1 MNPSFTPRSIRPLVA
16 LAIAGCLSAP
26 VALSIL
32 SGCGGPTQATP
43 KPISKS
49 ASDSTDTFA
58 SAASYNAGTP
68 RDDSKTTREPAL
80 PADWPVP
87 AVALTLT
94 GQTDGYLEPCG
105 CTDLKKGGLGRRLDL
120 VARLRAAGWNPVAF
134 DLGGIVL
141 EPTTARGGIEQARVK
156 FGIGLRAFGMIGIQ
170 AIGVAAD
177 DLNLGVGEFF
187 GILANPPEGSDLA
200 FVSANVRQ
208 RDELGLPRSIQSHR
222 IVQPRTDSPRIAV
235 TSVLSPE
242 EWDRVKDQDKDLYLE
257 YLDPRAALGELVA
270 VLDEGAD
277 LKVLLVNGSEAFA
290 RDLAMAYPSFDVVV
304 ARSVAPDP
312 PADYQTLSRPDSWLI
327 QVGRKGMYAGL
338 VAVETTSHDPQA
350 RPTRFQ
356 RVRLDERFN
365 YDQSIVNLLD
375 IEYQDILRQLRV
387 VESHP
392 RRAALDGPP
401 GARYVGAQTC
411 QLCHPNTYR
420 VWTNSRHSHAFES
433 LIENPKRDRRYDAEC
448 ISCHTTGFEYETG
461 WVSLEQ
467 TPHLRGNQCENCHG
481 PASKHV
487 EDPTNTAWL
496 LAMSRSADQVKREGF
511 CLKCHDLDN
520 SPHFDF
526 DAYWPKIM
534 HLGLD
539 RYDDPRT
546 RKGIR
551 PRHGEHPTTPPK
563 NP

>member
-1 MNPSFTPRSIRPLVA
+1 MNSAPSASIRPLVA
-16 LAIAGCLSAP
+16 LALVGCFSAP
-26 VALSIL
+26 VVLSIL
-32 SGCGGPTQATP
+32 SGCGGPKDVVPAL
-43 KPISKS
+43 SS
-49 ASDSTDTFA
+49 STNDA
-58 SAASYNAGTP
+58 SAPAPTIAGTLGERP
-68 RDDSKTTREPAL
+68 KTINEPAL
-80 PADWPVP
+80 PADWPAP

-105 CTDLKKGGLGRRLDL
+105 CTDVKKGGLGRRFDL
-120 VARLRAAGWNPVAF
+120 VTRLRAAGWNPVAF

-141 EPTTARGGIEQARVK
+141 EPTSARGGIEQTRIK

-187 GILANPPEGSDLA
+187 GILANPPEGSDFV

-208 RDELGLPRSIQSHR
+208 RDELGLPPCIQSYR
-222 IVQPRTDSPRIAV
+222 VVQPQDKGPRIAV
-235 TSVLSPE
+235 TSVLAPE
-242 EWDRVKDQDKDLYLE
+242 EWERVKDQDKTLYLE
-257 YLDPRAALGELVA
+257 YLDPRAALGELVSA
-270 VLDEGAD
+270 LDDKAD
-277 LKVLLVNGSEAFA
+277 LKVLLVNGSEEWA
-290 RDLAMAYPSFDVVV
+290 RDLAANHPEFDVVV
-304 ARSVAPDP
+304 PRSIAPDP
-312 PADYQTLSRPDSWLI
+312 PADYQTLGRPDSWLV

-338 VAVETTSHDPQA
+338 VAVEATSPDQQSGSPA

-356 RVRLDERFN
+356 RVRLDGRFE
-365 YDQSIVNLLD
+365 YARPIVELLD
-375 IEYQDILRQLRV
+375 VEYQDLLRQLGV

-401 GARYVGAQTC
+401 GASYVGARTC
-411 QLCHPNTYR
+411 KLCHPNTHR
-420 VWTNSRHSHAFES
+420 VWTNSRHARAFDS

-448 ISCHTTGFEYETG
+448 IDCHTTGFEYETG

-467 TPHLRGNQCENCHG
+467 TPHLQGNQCENCHG

-487 EDPTNTAWL
+487 EDPTNADWL
-496 LAMSRSADQVKREGF
+496 QAMSRSADQVKREGF

-526 DAYWPKIM
+526 DTYWPKVM
-534 HLGLD
+534 HIGLD

-551 PRHGEHPTTPPK
+551 PRPE
-563 NP
+563 